1 MDCELRVR
9 LLGGSTETVHLSAST
24 SIEALRCELDNRF
37 GLAWWEDLVLFQG
50 DSEIEDGGNIE
61 AILPLEAVAQV
72 RVRVH
77 QAGSMVQPG
86 PCLSGAIELKTLNPV
101 RLAVELKASRILSFD
116 RLFDAV
122 YHAHSYLDLHNCAE
136 DYPFMLEELQ
146 QEVEDAEDALIWL
159 SKLALTQKEADD
171 LFAFISGCT
180 TRKRLCSCRAFWI
193 PRDVLF
199 CESFGRA
206 FVHACGHFSRFLPQF
221 VSMLNP
227 ALDTHIH
234 RDEQIMKHVTAAA
247 AVCEMM
253 VNFYDRWQLA
263 DTETAVIRTFALTQL
278 LRQDGDFPGSLSARL
293 QQYAVIMLGSRLLVR
308 GPSQSLQLSE
318 DLVSQQNITSNAART
333 PELSEQRTLANI
345 LPMSASFMDGHMV
358 YSEPAASSSQ

>member
-9 LLGGSTETVHLSAST
+9 LEGSSTETVHLSAST
-24 SIEALRCELDNRF
+24 SIEALRRELDNRF
-37 GLAWWEDLVLFQG
+37 GLARWEDLVLFQG
-50 DSEIEDGGNIE
+50 NSEIDEGGNIE
-61 AILPLEAVAQV
+61 AIVPLEAVAQV
-72 RVRVH
+72 HVRVN

-86 PCLSGAIELKTLNPV
+86 LCLSGAIELKTLDAV

-159 SKLALTQKEADD
+159 SKSAVTPKEADD

-193 PRDVLF
+193 PKDVFF

-206 FVHACGHFSRFLPQF
+206 FVHACGHFGRFVPQF

-234 RDEQIMKHVTAAA
+234 RDEQVMKHVTAAA
-247 AVCEMM
+247 AVCEVI
-253 VNFYDRWQLA
+253 VNSDDRWQLA
-263 DTETAVIRTFALTQL
+263 ETETDVIRTFARTQF
-278 LRQDGDFPGSLSARL
+278 LRQEVDFPGVLVARL
-293 QQYAVIMLGSRLLVR
+293 QQYAVIMLGSLFLVR
-308 GPSQSLQLSE
+308 GP
-318 DLVSQQNITSNAART
+318 
-333 PELSEQRTLANI
+333 P
-345 LPMSASFMDGHMV
+345 
-358 YSEPAASSSQ
+358 